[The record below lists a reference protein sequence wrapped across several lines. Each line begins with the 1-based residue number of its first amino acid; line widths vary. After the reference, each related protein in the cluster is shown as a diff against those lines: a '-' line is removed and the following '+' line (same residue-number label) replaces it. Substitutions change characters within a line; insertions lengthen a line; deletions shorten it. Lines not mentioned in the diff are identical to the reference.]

1 MNRTVLLT
9 LLISASFASHGQTW
23 RRAVGTFGQ
32 DDAASIRWVNEDLI
46 VVVGS
51 TGGAGSGGG
60 DIYLMGLDGMGVRQ
74 WSSTI
79 GGPAIEQAVDLHIL
93 EDGTYLI
100 LGNTNAGGDYDGLL
114 IHANASGEVQWQRTY
129 GGDDWDLFRELAV
142 LSNGE
147 VLVVGRSY
155 RPGLDAE
162 VWLLRLA
169 PNGDV
174 INENFYGGIGDQ
186 DGRSLCERNGTITIA
201 GSTGLE
207 AQTDV
212 LLLQVDLEG
221 NLAWS
226 TTHGGDS
233 LDVAYDVFP
242 TLDGGFSIV
251 GVTRSFAAYEE
262 GYHLK
267 TDGAGTFEWNR
278 NWGQINDQASYD
290 HLQLSNGEFITVGYT
305 KTSGGGQKDMFLL
318 KSSEQGDFLF
328 GRTFGGA
335 QDEVAFSL
343 DRTDDGFLCA
353 GWTTS
358 YGAGGR
364 DMFLIR
370 TGENGTTATE
380 VVSSS
385 FDPVSVVEST
395 ISPIRCYPNPS
406 TGEFTIEGGV
416 QGNWRMFDVHGAL
429 IDAGKVNGLTR
440 ARVLAAPGTYL
451 LEVVQGDGDTWRCP
465 IVLQTK

>member
-1 MNRTVLLT
+1 
-9 LLISASFASHGQTW
+9 
-23 RRAVGTFGQ
+23 
-32 DDAASIRWVNEDLI
+32 
-46 VVVGS
+46 
-51 TGGAGSGGG
+51 
-60 DIYLMGLDGMGVRQ
+60 MGLNGAGVRQ
-74 WSSTI
+74 WSNTI
-79 GGPAIEQAVDLHIL
+79 GGSAIEQAVDLHVL
-93 EDGTYLI
+93 EDGSFLI
-100 LGNTNAGGDYDGLL
+100 LGNTNVGGDYDGLL
-114 IHANASGEVQWQRTY
+114 IHANADGEVQWQRTY
-129 GGDDWDLFRELAV
+129 GGEDWDLFRELVV
-142 LSNGE
+142 LPNGE
-147 VLVVGRSY
+147 ILVVGRSY

-174 INENFYGGIGDQ
+174 MNETFYGGMGDQ
-186 DGRSLCERNGTITIA
+186 DGRSLCERNGVITIA

-207 AQTDV
+207 EQTDV
-212 LLLQVDLEG
+212 LLLQVDLDG

-226 TTHGGDS
+226 ITHGGDS
-233 LDVAYDVFP
+233 LDVAYDVLP

-251 GVTRSFAAYEE
+251 GITRSFSVYEE

-267 TDGAGTFEWNR
+267 TDGTGTFEWNR

-290 HLQLSNGEFITVGYT
+290 HLQLSTGEFITVGYT

-318 KSSEQGDFLF
+318 KSTEQGDFLF

-343 DRTDDGFLCA
+343 DLTVDGFLCA

-364 DMFLIR
+364 DMFIVR

-395 ISPIRCYPNPS
+395 IPPIRCYPNPFV
-406 TGEFTIEGGV
+406 GEFTIEGASKGT
-416 QGNWRMFDVHGAL
+416 WRMFDIHGAL
-429 IDAGKVNGLTR
+429 IDAGVFSGSTR
-440 ARVLAAPGTYL
+440 AQVSASPGTYVVEVLHGNGDMNRCTMIL
-451 LEVVQGDGDTWRCP
+451 LPQ
-465 IVLQTK
+465 